1 MARCTKGLEL
11 KKEIT
16 SKLGIKPSLISVRYD
31 GSYRIGLKDWAID
44 KEAVEEIAKAKQSVR
59 RCEYTHEILSGGNTF
74 VFVDYSLSQPRER
87 CIEETKKEL
96 GKWNFDDRNSVPNRE
111 YHLLNAMA
119 EKGYSRAETR
129 QALYGMYD
137 IWAK

>member
-1 MARCTKGLEL
+1 MARCTKGKEL

-16 SKLGIKPSLISVRYD
+16 TKLGIKPSLISVRYD

-74 VFVDYSLSQPRER
+74 VFVDYSLSEPREA
-87 CIEETKKEL
+87 CVEATKEEI
-96 GKWNFDDRNSVPNRE
+96 GKWSFDERNSRTNRE
-111 YHLLNAMA
+111 YHLLNAIS
-119 EKGYSRAETR
+119 EKGFSRAEAR
-129 QALYGMYD
+129 EALRMTYEL
-137 IWAK
+137 WAK